1 MEPSVPVEKP
11 GRNLIRALIYEFLG
25 SALTVYAYNF
35 LFASYMMRGFAYF
48 IGWIIAASVSGA
60 HFNPA
65 TSLAVYLVEGKY
77 TKQIGRLL
85 LYWLFQLMGAFAG
98 ILLVYLIFKR
108 PQLGFF
114 LWPHVQNPEAV
125 FWYFSPLGNIYYG
138 KVVFLEI
145 LNTLTFIWVYLVII
159 YKPSLRTTDEIVKG
173 IGLATALW
181 ICYFLSAGSGACLN
195 PALGLAQTCYQIGF
209 LNGADQNGNGFA
221 SLIWVYFPMPLFGG
235 IFAAILFK
243 MNVWM
248 DNKALRQEAPPAPVI
263 APVAAA
269 APARAM
275 A

>member
-114 LWPHVQNPEAV
+114 LWPHV
-125 FWYFSPLGNIYYG
+125 
-138 KVVFLEI
+138 
-145 LNTLTFIWVYLVII
+145 
-159 YKPSLRTTDEIVKG
+159 
-173 IGLATALW
+173 
-181 ICYFLSAGSGACLN
+181 
-195 PALGLAQTCYQIGF
+195 
-209 LNGADQNGNGFA
+209 
-221 SLIWVYFPMPLFGG
+221 
-235 IFAAILFK
+235 
-243 MNVWM
+243 
-248 DNKALRQEAPPAPVI
+248 
-263 APVAAA
+263 
-269 APARAM
+269 
-275 A
+275 